1 MQDEFMHA
9 PRISVSLANTATKES
24 GVWSDGG
31 TSLSEKSGLRQLQRS
46 RRKKIDANDFRIFIP
61 VISVCSLLF
70 GALCCKRGNFLLKF
84 FHKDPDMA
92 AVADGMVDLNR
103 QRENSPAVLIAI
115 FSEREDRQQVV
126 GSVLEIEV
134 EGGESDPRNHR
145 YVENIVRHIR
155 ARHQSLRLLKTFD
168 IAPGRFHECVPV
180 LLERSPCA
188 TETPGIGIQNR
199 VRRVHGVEHPHSL
212 RLLAEAVEH
221 RTPCLGICLGFQMQA
236 LHFGA
241 RLMQLAAPRHGV
253 ETRLQL
259 SPGALSGP
267 AGIDMTIGL
276 YHSWAVDP
284 ASWPE
289 ELKLLGSDA
298 EGIPMALEHRSLPLR
313 GFQFHPESV
322 LSPRGG
328 ELLAAFLR
336 EVERIRRS
344 AEAARSRAH

>member
-1 MQDEFMHA
+1 MS
-9 PRISVSLANTATKES
+9 PRIVLVDNNDSFTHLLRDRLHAAGAVNITILPERQA
-24 GVWSDGG
+24 DR
-31 TSLSEKSGLRQLQRS
+31 LSARDVDALILSPGPGL
-46 RRKKIDANDFRIFIP
+46 
-61 VISVCSLLF
+61 
-70 GALCCKRGNFLLKF
+70 
-84 FHKDPDMA
+84 PD
-92 AVADGMVDLNR
+92 
-103 QRENSPAVLIAI
+103 
-115 FSEREDRQQVV
+115 
-126 GSVLEIEV
+126 
-134 EGGESDPRNHR
+134 
-145 YVENIVRHIR
+145 
-155 ARHQSLRLLKTFD
+155 
-168 IAPGRFHECVPV
+168 
-180 LLERSPCA
+180 
-188 TETPGIGIQNR
+188 
-199 VRRVHGVEHPHSL
+199 EHPHSL

-336 EVERIRRS
+336 EVEGIRRS
-344 AEAARSRAH
+344 AEAARDRAQQKRMRT